1 MTRFFVGLSIVLVA
15 VCAGVFGV
23 RVLPNTSHP
32 PHTARPAAVIGP
44 LPLELHGAVYPGEVI
59 TQVVAYVQ
67 GVERYEQEQAAQA
80 AERFRAARSTSG
92 VSVVGGGTSS
102 GRGAC
107 GDDWDCFRECTIDHE
122 SRSSGEY
129 GAVSPGGT
137 YRGAFQ
143 FLGST
148 WRSVSVN
155 AGYGEW
161 ADVPTD
167 QVPAWVQDAVA
178 KFLWEHSGTQPW
190 GGRCG

>member
-1 MTRFFVGLSIVLVA
+1 MTRFFVGLSMVLVA

-32 PHTARPAAVIGP
+32 PHAVPPVAEVAIGP
-44 LPLELHGAVYPGEVI
+44 LPLEVVGGDSTIGAV
-59 TQVVAYVQ
+59 VAFVQ

-122 SRSSGEY
+122 SRTSGEY

-161 ADVPTD
+161 ADTPVD
-167 QVPAWVQDAVA
+167 QVPAHVQDAVA
-178 KFLWEHSGTQPW
+178 RFLWEHSGTQPW